1 MSYSVTQ
8 GDIRYWNAMGSI
20 AAGTSMILALFILV
34 SSCWIY
40 THRLARHT
48 LDRISFRLLLW
59 SMAWE
64 VGYSTTY
71 LIVCANPSFV
81 VEYKKTKACVA
92 GAYFMIGTIGVVNW
106 LCTCIAINLMVTI
119 CFNHNPIQLGLE
131 KWYIIGSTV
140 LGLGVPVVPAIV
152 GHLGE
157 DPVFGSC
164 CNRLTGSIL
173 ATLPRVSM
181 FLILSLNLPSDG
193 WLMDRYGNADAEH
206 RIKYLIS
213 DLCLWQILSCV
224 IATVA
229 VIATLV
235 RLMRHGRKTTR
246 LMMGGNSLNKAF
258 HKDPE
263 NGQGYGQSP
272 ASSGGGGGG
281 RTDSSFQDSLPN
293 CLRYNFQH
301 ATRPRSTTNRLQDKL
316 FKIAM
321 KISLYPISLIIVN
334 GIMTSGDLFL
344 TLSGGINSKGDFT
357 IFLIYNFMFAG
368 RGIVFACLGIFVD
381 PCLARGYKAALQER
395 NESQKYYTE
404 SELRVKQPNTGGG
417 FERSIPMVEISH
429 ISPLPYKGH
438 LLESGAGSEDYS
450 VSKGNGSEQ
459 VQEQQSTSVIRA
471 GSIVDRVEEV
481 SIVNLPN
488 SNSQSQHLSD
498 NSRRTS
504 RLLAVSYHDIL
515 EGKSFTR
522 SEPGREDISIIPTGA
537 GTGENGGNAVRYV
550 RSESALLAAGGSTNQ
565 IQIEIHDGQLPVDKM
580 NEKPQNKKKG
590 RGSRGSGNITLGS
603 HNENNIVGS
612 SSSAA
617 LAAAADTE
625 EDEIERIFQRAQT
638 RL

>member
-1 MSYSVTQ
+1 MSYSVAQ
-8 GDIRYWNAMGSI
+8 ADIRYWNAMGSI

-81 VEYKKTKACVA
+81 VEYKETKACVA

-140 LGLGVPVVPAIV
+140 LGLGVPVVPAII

-164 CNRLTGSIL
+164 YFTSN
-173 ATLPRVSM
+173 
-181 FLILSLNLPSDG
+181 
-193 WLMDRYGNADAEH
+193 AEH
-206 RIKYLIS
+206 RIRYLIS
-213 DLCLWQILSCV
+213 DLYLWQILSCV
-224 IATVA
+224 IATIA

-235 RLMRHGRKTTR
+235 RLIRHGRKTTR

-281 RTDSSFQDSLPN
+281 QTDSSFKDSLPN
-293 CLRYNFQH
+293 CLRINFQH
-301 ATRPRSTTNRLQDKL
+301 VTRPRSTTNRLQDKL
-316 FKIAM
+316 FRIAL
-321 KISLYPISLIIVN
+321 KISLYPINLIIVN

-344 TLSGGINSKGDFT
+344 TLSGGINSKGDFI
-357 IFLIYNFMFAG
+357 IFLTYNFMFAG

-381 PCLARGYKAALQER
+381 PCLARGYKAAFQER
-395 NESQKYYTE
+395 SESQKYYTE
-404 SELRVKQPNTGGG
+404 SELLIKTPNTEGGIK
-417 FERSIPMVEISH
+417 RSIPMTEISD
-429 ISPLPYKGH
+429 ISPLPYEGR
-438 LLESGAGSEDYS
+438 LLESGAGSEDHS
-450 VSKGNGSEQ
+450 ISKGNGSTQEQ
-459 VQEQQSTSVIRA
+459 EQEQQSNSAIRA
-471 GSIVDRVEEV
+471 ESFLSRVEEMSNV
-481 SIVNLPN
+481 KLPN
-488 SNSQSQHLSD
+488 LNSQGQSLGD
-498 NSRRTS
+498 NSRKTS
-504 RLLAVSYHDIL
+504 RLLAVSYLDVWDSN
-515 EGKSFTR
+515 SFTR
-522 SEPGREDISIIPTGA
+522 SEPGREATSNISTGTC
-537 GTGENGGNAVRYV
+537 TGDDGGNLIRYV
-550 RSESALLAAGGSTNQ
+550 RIESALAAG
-565 IQIEIHDGQLPVDKM
+565 EISIPMDKM
-580 NEKPQNKKKG
+580 DEKPPSKNTGRG
-590 RGSRGSGNITLGS
+590 RGSTGSGNMSI
-603 HNENNIVGS
+603 ENNVVAPS
-612 SSSAA
+612 SSTAA
-617 LAAAADTE
+617 STSDAANAEAE

>member
-8 GDIRYWNAMGSI
+8 ADIRYWNAMGST

-71 LIVCANPSFV
+71 LIVCANGLTYSMNGGMKPSFV

-119 CFNHNPIQLGLE
+119 CFNRNPIQLGILDLRTEWLE
-131 KWYIIGSTV
+131 KWYIIGSSV
-140 LGLGVPVVPAIV
+140 LGLGVPVIPAII

-164 CNRLTGSIL
+164 FNCLIGSIL
-173 ATLPRVSM
+173 ATSPR
-181 FLILSLNLPSDG
+181 
-193 WLMDRYGNADAEH
+193 Y
-206 RIKYLIS
+206 
-213 DLCLWQILSCV
+213 LWQILSCV

-235 RLMRHGRKTTR
+235 QLIRHGRKTTR

-258 HKDPE
+258 HADPE

-281 RTDSSFQDSLPN
+281 QTDSSFQDSLPN
-293 CLRYNFQH
+293 CLRFNFQQ

-316 FKIAM
+316 FKIAL
-321 KISLYPISLIIVN
+321 KISLYPISLLIVN
-334 GIMTSGDLFL
+334 VIMTSGDLFL
-344 TLSGGINSKGDFT
+344 TLSGGINSKGDFI
-357 IFLIYNFMFAG
+357 IFLIYNFMFAA

-381 PCLARGYKAALQER
+381 PCLARGYKAAFQER

-404 SELRVKQPNTGGG
+404 SELRVKTPNTGGG
-417 FERSIPMVEISH
+417 FGRSIPMIEISD

-438 LLESGAGSEDYS
+438 LLEYGAGSEDCS
-450 VSKGNGSEQ
+450 TSKGNASEQ
-459 VQEQQSTSVIRA
+459 DKEQEHQSESAFRA
-471 GSIVDRVEEV
+471 ESFLDRVEEMSNV
-481 SIVNLPN
+481 KLPN
-488 SNSQSQHLSD
+488 LDSRGQTLSD
-498 NSRRTS
+498 NSRKTS
-504 RLLAVSYHDIL
+504 RLLAVSYPDVWDSN
-515 EGKSFTR
+515 SFTK
-522 SEPGREDISIIPTGA
+522 SKPGREATVDITTGTC
-537 GTGENGGNAVRYV
+537 TGDNGGNLIRYV
-550 RSESALLAAGGSTNQ
+550 RSESALAAGDSTNQ
-565 IQIEIHDGQLPVDKM
+565 ISIPTDKM
-580 NEKPQNKKKG
+580 DEKPPFVNTG
-590 RGSRGSGNITLGS
+590 RGRGFTGSGNMRV
-603 HNENNIVGS
+603 ENNVDPLS
-612 SSSAA
+612 STT
-617 LAAAADTE
+617 AAAASAAADAEAE
-625 EDEIERIFQRAQT
+625 ENEIERIFQRAQK